1 MLNAMYPQLNQMRL
15 NKLASEAYN
24 TYETYARDV
33 QPYEGPQQYAA
44 DKPVTYAGL
53 GAKAGASVG
62 ALLSVGAQARN
73 TYNNYKAT
81 SPRVPLSAKD
91 TLKTWSRA
99 GVSGALLWGAL
110 GGLSGGLVKRKDE
123 YTY

>member
-1 MLNAMYPQLNQMRL
+1 MYPHLSQTKL

-24 TYETYARDV
+24 AYETYASEE
-33 QPYEGPQQYAA
+33 QPYVRPQQQIAA

-53 GAKAGASVG
+53 GAKAGGAAG
-62 ALLSVGAQARN
+62 ALLSVGAQAHKI
-73 TYNNYKAT
+73 YKNYKTT
-81 SPRVPLSAKD
+81 SPRVPISVAGS
-91 TLKTWSRA
+91 LKSVGKA
-99 GVSGALLWGAL
+99 GLSGALLWGAV

>member
-1 MLNAMYPQLNQMRL
+1 MKL

-53 GAKAGASVG
+53 GAKAGATAG
-62 ALLSVGAQARN
+62 ALLSVGAQAHKL
-73 TYNNYKAT
+73 YKSYKA
-81 SPRVPLSAKD
+81 SNPRVPLSAGQ
-91 TLKTWSRA
+91 TLKSLGKA